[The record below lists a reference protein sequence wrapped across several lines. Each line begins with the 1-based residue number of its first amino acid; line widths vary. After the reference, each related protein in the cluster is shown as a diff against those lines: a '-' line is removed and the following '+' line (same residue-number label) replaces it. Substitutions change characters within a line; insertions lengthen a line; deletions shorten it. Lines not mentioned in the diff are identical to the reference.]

1 MTILR
6 MPHSMMTE
14 PSDAK
19 SIAMRG
25 IVRSFLDGTQTPG
38 IPLPGLRSHLPPQLP
53 SPVPVRRVPTPVI
66 AGEGRDGLSDLW
78 WLPRYPSDGRSLLSI
93 GQAPQLRHLDL
104 DGGKRNV
111 DRSRPDQLAPLT
123 LDQGEPAETNVL
135 ALTGSGEDR
144 PPLPRI

>member
-38 IPLPGLRSHLPPQLP
+38 IPLPGLRSHLPRHLP
-53 SPVPVRRVPTPVI
+53 SPVPVRRVPTRDI
-66 AGEGRDGLSDLW
+66 AGTGEGRDGLSDLW
-78 WLPRYPSDGRSLLSI
+78 WLPRYPSDGRGLLSI
-93 GQAPQLRHLDL
+93 GQTPKLRHLDL
-104 DGGKRNV
+104 DRGEWNV
-111 DRSRPDQLAPLT
+111 HRSRPD
-123 LDQGEPAETNVL
+123 
-135 ALTGSGEDR
+135 
-144 PPLPRI
+144 